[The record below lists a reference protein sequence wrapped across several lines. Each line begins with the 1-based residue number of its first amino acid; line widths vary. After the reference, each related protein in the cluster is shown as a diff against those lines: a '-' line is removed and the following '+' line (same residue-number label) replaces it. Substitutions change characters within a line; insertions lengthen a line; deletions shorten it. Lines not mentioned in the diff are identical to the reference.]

1 VTIFAAVMTIELA
14 RFKIHEGAEPQLLA
28 ERPAMVDALRRRFPG
43 CLAAYLTREDDGGWL
58 DVVLWRSRAE
68 AEEAARAINSVPEC
82 AAWFRHIAESGGL
95 RHVEV
100 VAAWSAAPQAAS
112 GSS

>member
-1 VTIFAAVMTIELA
+1 MAIELA
-14 RFKIHEGAEPQLLA
+14 RFTVDDSAVPALVA
-28 ERPAMVDALRRRFPG
+28 ERPAMVEAMRRRFPA

-68 AEEAARAINSVPEC
+68 AEEAARLIDSVPEC
-82 AAWFRHIAESGGL
+82 AAWFRHIRDSAGP

-100 VAAWSAAPQAAS
+100 VDAWPSDVPVRPPRQRA
-112 GSS
+112 